1 MFSDLF
7 SVTHNITFN
16 KQNGTKDEPIKDF
29 AYICIDQSVDLQSL
43 IDHYFYPISLSV
55 SMMCFILTFLL
66 YSFLPQLR
74 DLTGKF
80 ILGICLCLCVTFAS
94 LLVKQFGLKDSN
106 VVQMWVEVV
115 LHASIVGVWFCLSSM
130 VCFCFVISIIFT
142 LLYSLTIEQFLMQ
155 LYLGCTLV
163 SNLIHSLMLS
173 NMFSAGGGAIY
184 DAPKARGGAIFD
196 AHKP

>member
-1 MFSDLF
+1 MIVFCLF

-130 VCFCFVISIIFT
+130 VCFCFVISIIHTVSYKCLIINSRIVHCMTIKKKSQKFT
-142 LLYSLTIEQFLMQ
+142 
-155 LYLGCTLV
+155 
-163 SNLIHSLMLS
+163 
-173 NMFSAGGGAIY
+173 
-184 DAPKARGGAIFD
+184 
-196 AHKP
+196 

>member
-1 MFSDLF
+1 MICKLPIDFFPTFF
-7 SVTHNITFN
+7 SVTHNFTFN
-16 KQNGTKDEPIKDF
+16 DQNGTKDEPIKDF

-106 VVQMWVEVV
+106 VEQMWVEVV

-130 VCFCFVISIIFT
+130 VCFLSLYIGVLKSEKKCNLFWKSNCLSQKLKSIYCTIFP
-142 LLYSLTIEQFLMQ
+142 FLAH
-155 LYLGCTLV
+155 C
-163 SNLIHSLMLS
+163 
-173 NMFSAGGGAIY
+173 
-184 DAPKARGGAIFD
+184 IFCYYV
-196 AHKP
+196 

>member
-1 MFSDLF
+1 MIVFCLF

-130 VCFCFVISIIFT
+130 VCFCFVIIIHT
-142 LLYSLTIEQFLMQ
+142 
-155 LYLGCTLV
+155 V
-163 SNLIHSLMLS
+163 SYKCLNH
-173 NMFSAGGGAIY
+173 
-184 DAPKARGGAIFD
+184 
-196 AHKP
+196 